1 MGILK
6 TILYLLVFYYI
17 FKFIGKYIM
26 PFLFKKAVSKME
38 KKMREQQGQ
47 PSNSEPDVKV
57 GETIIDKKPSP
68 EKKSK
73 DVGEYIDFEELND
86 E

>member
-1 MGILK
+1 MKVIVIILV
-6 TILYLLVFYYI
+6 LYLL
-17 FKFIGKYIM
+17 FKISGKYIM
-26 PFLFKKAVSKME
+26 PLLFKKAVSSFE

-47 PSNSEPDVKV
+47 QPYKEDGVKE
-57 GETIIDKKPSP
+57 GETVIDKKPSP
-68 EKKSK
+68 KKKSK